1 MNETKTAAE
10 IPVSLRDFVARAKE
24 RLSQKTPAK
33 LEAPATQEE
42 LTEQQGD
49 HQVAKNMADI
59 LAGKPFRPAAV
70 LMPIVAHDAPTFL
83 LTRRAE
89 KLATHSGQV
98 AFPGGRIDEGDRDP
112 ADAAMREAMEEI
124 GLARELI
131 TPLGYLEPYLSG
143 TGFRI
148 VPVVALVRPGFT
160 LHLNPSEVVDAFE
173 VPFDFLMS
181 PDNHL
186 RHNREWRGLIR
197 SYYAMP
203 YGEHYIW
210 GATAGM
216 IRRLYERLS

>member
-24 RLSQKTPAK
+24 RLSLKTPAN
-33 LEAPATQEE
+33 LEAPASLEE

-124 GLARELI
+124 GLAREFI
-131 TPLGYLEPYLSG
+131 APLGYLEPYLSG

-160 LHLNPSEVVDAFE
+160 LRLNPSEVVDAFE

>member
-1 MNETKTAAE
+1 MNKLETAAE
-10 IPVSLRDFVARAKE
+10 IPVSLRDFAERAKK
-24 RLSQKTPAK
+24 RLSLKMPAN
-33 LEAPATQEE
+33 LEAPASLEE

-59 LAGKPFRPAAV
+59 LADKPFRPAAV

-83 LTRRAE
+83 LTRRASS
-89 KLATHSGQV
+89 LATHSGQV
-98 AFPGGRIDEGDRDP
+98 AFPGGRIDEGDSDP

-124 GLARELI
+124 GLAREFI

-148 VPVVALVRPGFT
+148 VPVVALVRPGFR
-160 LHLNPSEVVDAFE
+160 LRLNPSEVVDAFE